1 MYSDLLSETFV
12 IKQNLDKQRLTDVI
26 SAFVNTKRDVMCHW
40 TANVCFKS
48 DLVAI
53 EIKSLLTAMVH
64 MNVVSFRSLSFIIS

>member
-1 MYSDLLSETFV
+1 
-12 IKQNLDKQRLTDVI
+12 
-26 SAFVNTKRDVMCHW
+26 MCHW